1 MSRPRDIEATN
12 NEAVTD
18 DVAQETETRKRP
30 EGIKEAKGLRRGG
43 GEACMEALDKMWAK
57 EWAKEA
63 FDKEKEKA
71 NEERFMASEERFM
84 ASLEVEKAALDL

>member
-57 EWAKEA
+57 KES

-71 NEERFMASEERFM
+71 KEERFM
-84 ASLEVEKAALDL
+84 ASLEVEKAAPDL